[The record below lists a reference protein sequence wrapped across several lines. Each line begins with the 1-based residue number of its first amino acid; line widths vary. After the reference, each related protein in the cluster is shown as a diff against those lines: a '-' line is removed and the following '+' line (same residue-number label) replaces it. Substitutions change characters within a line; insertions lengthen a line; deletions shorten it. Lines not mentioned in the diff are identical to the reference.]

1 MNRVALLALLPLMW
15 AAAAEAQPMDPNM
28 KGMSMPAAKSA
39 PATAHPTS
47 KAAKKKP
54 TTARRRGHRKAV
66 RAGMVSAPRHAA
78 PKSAAHDMAAMPGM
92 AMKPPTAGAH
102 NMAAMPGMTMPAP
115 AAGAKAAGHD
125 MAAMPGM
132 TMPSPASGS
141 KSGGTDMAAMP
152 GMTMAPGAMPGMA
165 GPPPVAEQQTQPPPV
180 PTDHAAERDY
190 DPAAMAASRAQLRL
204 EHGGGTYSKVMA
216 NLAEYQARSGGGGYR
231 WEGEAWFGG
240 DLNRLVVKSE
250 GEGSRRDGLEAAEA
264 QVLYSRAV
272 GPYFNLQ
279 AGVRQD
285 FKPTPQRTYATLG
298 VEGLAPY
305 WFDVQGAFFLSTQ
318 GELLARAEGTY
329 DLRLTQRFI
338 LQPRAELNFA
348 AQDTREIGIGSGL
361 SNAELGLRLRYEI
374 RKDFAPYIGVSY
386 DQQFGRTADYSR
398 ALGQNPSRTSFV
410 VGIRAWF

>member
-1 MNRVALLALLPLMW
+1 MNRIALAALLPVIW
-15 AAAAEAQPMDPNM
+15 AASAQAQPMDPKM
-28 KGMSMPAAKSA
+28 KGMSMPAAKS
-39 PATAHPTS
+39 PPNKTHTATRPVTE
-47 KAAKKKP
+47 KAAG
-54 TTARRRGHRKAV
+54 ARRRIRHKPGIAAMAMPAHGGKAS
-66 RAGMVSAPRHAA
+66 G
-78 PKSAAHDMAAMPGM
+78 AAHDMASMPRMTMPAPAAGS
-92 AMKPPTAGAH
+92 KPAAH
-102 NMAAMPGMTMPAP
+102 DMAAMPGMTMPAP
-115 AAGAKAAGHD
+115 G
-125 MAAMPGM
+125 MA
-132 TMPSPASGS
+132 S
-141 KSGGTDMAAMP
+141 
-152 GMTMAPGAMPGMA
+152 MPGMA
-165 GPPPVAEQQTQPPPV
+165 MPAGSGVAGQGMAMGPPPVAEQQTPPPPV

-190 DPAAMAASRAQLRL
+190 DPAAMATARAQLRL

-285 FKPTPQRTYATLG
+285 IRPTPQRTYATLG

-318 GELLARAEGTY
+318 GEVLARAEGTY
-329 DLRLTQRFI
+329 DLRLTQRLI

-348 AQDTREIGIGSGL
+348 AQDTRETGVGSGL

-386 DQQFGRTADYSR
+386 DKQFGRTADYAR
-398 ALGQNPSRTSFV
+398 ALGQNPSRTSLV

>member
-1 MNRVALLALLPLMW
+1 MNRIALVALLPLMW
-15 AAAAEAQPMDPNM
+15 AAGAEAQPMDPNM

-39 PATAHPTS
+39 PAKTYTAARP
-47 KAAKKKP
+47 AKKKP
-54 TTARRRGHRKAV
+54 AAARRRVHHKPRM
-66 RAGMVSAPRHAA
+66 AGMAMPARSEKARAAARDMASMPGMVMPAPAA
-78 PKSAAHDMAAMPGM
+78 GSKPVAHDMAAMPGM
-92 AMKPPTAGAH
+92 S
-102 NMAAMPGMTMPAP
+102 MPAP
-115 AAGAKAAGHD
+115 AAGAK
-125 MAAMPGM
+125 
-132 TMPSPASGS
+132 PA
-141 KSGGTDMAAMP
+141 
-152 GMTMAPGAMPGMA
+152 APGTASMPGMA
-165 GPPPVAEQQTQPPPV
+165 MASTAPGTAPAAMSGMAMGPPPVAEQQTPPPPV
-180 PTDHAAERDY
+180 PSDHAAERDY
-190 DPAAMAASRAQLRL
+190 DPAAMAASRAQLRQ

-264 QVLYSRAV
+264 QVLYSRSV

-285 FKPTPQRTYATLG
+285 FKPTPQRTFATLG

-329 DLRLTQRFI
+329 DLRLTQRLI

-348 AQDTREIGIGSGL
+348 AQDTRETGVGSGL

-398 ALGQNPSRTSFV
+398 ALGQNPSRTSLV

>member
-1 MNRVALLALLPLMW
+1 MNRIALAALLPLIW
-15 AAAAEAQPMDPNM
+15 AASAEAQPMDPNM

-39 PATAHPTS
+39 PAKTHTAARP
-47 KAAKKKP
+47 AKKKP
-54 TTARRRGHRKAV
+54 AAARRRV
-66 RAGMVSAPRHAA
+66 RHKTGMAGMAMPARSGAA
-78 PKSAAHDMAAMPGM
+78 SVAAHDMASMPGMAAPAPGPGPKPAAHDMASMPGM
-92 AMKPPTAGAH
+92 AMATTA
-102 NMAAMPGMTMPAP
+102 PRT
-115 AAGAKAAGHD
+115 
-125 MAAMPGM
+125 
-132 TMPSPASGS
+132 
-141 KSGGTDMAAMP
+141 
-152 GMTMAPGAMPGMA
+152 APGAMPGMA
-165 GPPPVAEQQTQPPPV
+165 MGPPPVAEQQTPPPPV
-180 PTDHAAERDY
+180 PSDYAAERDY
-190 DPAAMAASRAQLRL
+190 DPAAMATSRTQLRL

-329 DLRLTQRFI
+329 DLRLTQQFI

-348 AQDTREIGIGSGL
+348 AQDTRETGIGSGL

>member
-1 MNRVALLALLPLMW
+1 MNPVALLALLPLMW
-15 AAAAEAQPMDPNM
+15 TAAAEAQSMDPNM
-28 KGMSMPAAKSA
+28 KGMSIPAANSA
-39 PATAHPTS
+39 PAKAHPAI
-47 KAAKKKP
+47 KAAKKQP
-54 TTARRRGHRKAV
+54 TTSRRPVHRKAAEAKV
-66 RAGMVSAPRHAA
+66 ASAPRRGA
-78 PKSAAHDMAAMPGM
+78 PMSA
-92 AMKPPTAGAH
+92 AH
-102 NMAAMPGMTMPAP
+102 NMAAMPGMAMNPP
-115 AAGAKAAGHD
+115 AAGDHN
-125 MAAMPGM
+125 MAAMPGI
-132 TMPSPASGS
+132 
-141 KSGGTDMAAMP
+141 
-152 GMTMAPGAMPGMA
+152 TMAPGIVA
-165 GPPPVAEQQTQPPPV
+165 GPPPVAEQQTPAPPV

-190 DPAAMAASRAQLRL
+190 DPATMASSRAQLRL

-298 VEGLAPY
+298 AEGLAPY
-305 WFDVQGAFFLSTQ
+305 WFDVQGALFLSTQ

-338 LQPRAELNFA
+338 LQPRTELNFA
-348 AQDTREIGIGSGL
+348 AQDTRETGVGSGL

-398 ALGQNPSRTSFV
+398 ALGQDPSRTSFV

>member
-1 MNRVALLALLPLMW
+1 MNRIALVALLPLIW
-15 AAAAEAQPMDPNM
+15 AAEAEAQPMDPNM
-28 KGMSMPAAKSA
+28 KGMSMPAASSA
-39 PATAHPTS
+39 PAKAHPS
-47 KAAKKKP
+47 VKAVKKKP
-54 TTARRRGHRKAV
+54 IASRPRVHRKAA
-66 RAGMVSAPRHAA
+66 RLASAPRHAA
-78 PKSAAHDMAAMPGM
+78 PRSAAHDMAGMPGM
-92 AMKPPTAGAH
+92 AMTPPAASAH
-102 NMAAMPGMTMPAP
+102 NLAATPGMTMPAP
-115 AAGAKAAGHD
+115 GAGAKAAGHD

-132 TMPSPASGS
+132 TMPSPASGP
-141 KSGGTDMAAMP
+141 KPVGAEMAAMP
-152 GMTMAPGAMPGMA
+152 GMTMAPGAMSGMA
-165 GPPPVAEQQTQPPPV
+165 GPPPVAEQQTLAPPV

-348 AQDTREIGIGSGL
+348 AQDTRETGIGSGL

-386 DQQFGRTADYSR
+386 DQQFGRTAAYSR